1 MKIAEYFLC
10 FLFGCVVMGLVLII
24 GHTIYSFCEQSQL
37 VQFMTR
43 NQYAVVMDKEFAGE
57 VRMRRAGFCAEFTPT
72 LKLKGVTTNDEIIV
86 EIYRTQYNVINQG
99 DVIATDS
106 LHLR

>member
-1 MKIAEYFLC
+1 M
-10 FLFGCVVMGLVLII
+10 VLII

-37 VQFMTR
+37 AQFMTR
-43 NQYAVVMDKEFAGE
+43 NQYAVVVDKKIVSE
-57 VRMRRAGFCAEFTPT
+57 VRMQKAGFGAKLVPT
-72 LKLKGVTTNDEIIV
+72 LKLKGTTTNDEVII